1 MTIYFATDHA
11 GFELKEKLVPFVR
24 VVLKYEVVDCGAYEL
39 NSEDDYPE
47 FIKKA
52 AEAVSQNPHEV
63 KAIILGGSG
72 EGEAMV
78 ANKFP
83 NVRATEYYGGNMEI
97 IKLGREHNDAN
108 ILSLG
113 ARFVTEQEAMEAVT
127 LWLSTPFSEEERHKR
142 RIEQIDK

>member
-11 GFELKEKLVPFVR
+11 GFELKEKLITYVR
-24 VVLKYEVVDCGAYEL
+24 DVLKYEVVDCGAYEL

-52 AEAVSQNPHEV
+52 SEAVSENPEGSR
-63 KAIILGGSG
+63 AIILGGSG

-83 NVRATEYYGGNMEI
+83 HIRATAYYGGNTEI
-97 IKLGREHNDAN
+97 IRLAREHNDAN
-108 ILSLG
+108 MLSLG
-113 ARFVTEQEAMEAVT
+113 ARFITLEEAMDAVA
-127 LWLSTPFSEEERHKR
+127 LWLSTPFSNEERHVR
-142 RIEQIDK
+142 RINDID